1 MQRSYPP
8 LCGIVQLTNSDALC
22 FRNCGFTNTNK
33 GEVKMEIKKVCVL
46 GAGLMGNGIAQVCAQ
61 AGYEVTMRDI
71 EQRFVDGGM
80 NSIKKNLNRDME
92 KGKITK
98 EQMESVLGRIKPT
111 LDLKEAATG
120 ADIVV
125 EVVIEVMDVKKK
137 VYAELEEIVPKHCLF
152 FTNTSGL
159 SITEMASVTK
169 RPDKVIGTHFF
180 NPVPVMK
187 LLEIICCYQ
196 TSAETL
202 ETAKAWGKKIGKE
215 VIIVKEAP
223 AFVVNRILC
232 VMLNEAFYVLDQGL
246 ASAEDIDKG
255 MMLGCNHPI
264 GPLALADLVGLET
277 LLRIMDDMYRELGD
291 KYRPAPLLRKLVR
304 AGNFGRKSGRGVY
317 DYSKK

>member
-1 MQRSYPP
+1 
-8 LCGIVQLTNSDALC
+8 
-22 FRNCGFTNTNK
+22 
-33 GEVKMEIKKVCVL
+33 
-46 GAGLMGNGIAQVCAQ
+46 
-61 AGYEVTMRDI
+61 MRDI
-71 EQRFVDGGM
+71 EQRFIDGGM
-80 NSIKKNLNRDME
+80 NSIKKNLSRDAE

-98 EQMESVLGRIKPT
+98 EQMDAILGRIKPT

-120 ADIVV
+120 ADVVV
-125 EVVIEVMDVKKK
+125 EVVIELMAIKKK
-137 VYAELEEIVPKHCLF
+137 VYEELEAIVPPHCLF

-169 RPDKVIGTHFF
+169 RPDKMIGTHFF

-202 ETAKAWGKKIGKE
+202 EIAKAWGKKIGKD
-215 VIIVKEAP
+215 VIVVKEAP

-232 VMLNEAFYVLDQGL
+232 LMLNEAFYVLDEGL

-264 GPLALADLVGLET
+264 GPLALADLVGLDT
-277 LLRIMDDMYRELGD
+277 LLHIMEDLYKELGD
-291 KYRPAPLLRKLVR
+291 KYRPALMLRKLVR
-304 AGNFGRKSGRGVY
+304 AGRFGRKTGKGVY
-317 DYSKK
+317 DYTKK

>member
-1 MQRSYPP
+1 
-8 LCGIVQLTNSDALC
+8 
-22 FRNCGFTNTNK
+22 
-33 GEVKMEIKKVCVL
+33 MEIKKVCVL

-61 AGYEVTMRDI
+61 AGYEVSMRDI
-71 EQRFVDGGM
+71 EQRFIDGGM
-80 NSIKKNLNRDME
+80 NTIKKNLSRDVE
-92 KGKITK
+92 KGKVTK
-98 EQMESVLGRIKPT
+98 DQMDAVLGRIHPT
-111 LDLKEAATG
+111 LDIKDAAAG
-120 ADIVV
+120 ADVVV

-137 VYAELEEIVPKHCLF
+137 VYEELESIVPAHCLF

-187 LLEIICCYQ
+187 LLEIICCHQ

-202 ETAKAWGKKIGKE
+202 AVAKEWGKKIGKE

-223 AFVVNRILC
+223 AFVVNRLLC
-232 VMLNEAFYVLDQGL
+232 TMLNEAFFTLDESL
-246 ASAEDIDKG
+246 ATPEDIDKG

-264 GPLALADLVGLET
+264 GPLALADLVGLDT
-277 LLRIMDDMYRELGD
+277 LLRIMEGMQRELGD

-304 AGNFGRKSGRGVY
+304 AGNYGRKSGRGVY

>member
-1 MQRSYPP
+1 
-8 LCGIVQLTNSDALC
+8 
-22 FRNCGFTNTNK
+22 
-33 GEVKMEIKKVCVL
+33 MEIKKVCVL

-196 TSAETL
+196 TYTETL

>member
-1 MQRSYPP
+1 
-8 LCGIVQLTNSDALC
+8 
-22 FRNCGFTNTNK
+22 
-33 GEVKMEIKKVCVL
+33 MEIKKVCVL
-46 GAGLMGNGIAQVCAQ
+46 GDGLMGSGIAQVCAQ

-80 NSIKKNLNRDME
+80 NSIKKNLNRDVE

-98 EQMESVLGRIKPT
+98 DQMDAILGRIKPT

-169 RPDKVIGTHFF
+169 RPEKVIGTHFF

-202 ETAKAWGKKIGKE
+202 ETAKVWGKKIGKE

-264 GPLALADLVGLET
+264 GPLALADLVGLDT